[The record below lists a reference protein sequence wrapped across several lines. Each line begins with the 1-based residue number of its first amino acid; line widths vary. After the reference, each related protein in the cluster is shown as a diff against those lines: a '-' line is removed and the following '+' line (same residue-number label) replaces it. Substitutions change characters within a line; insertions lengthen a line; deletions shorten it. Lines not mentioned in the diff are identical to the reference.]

1 MFIHIKDI
9 DKLPKFQKNKN
20 INHIIIMDLKGK
32 LAKNPPFPE
41 DHEIIK
47 LNRQTRTIRKVIKI
61 NGYRRICKQ
70 R

>member
-1 MFIHIKDI
+1 MHIKDI

-47 LNRQTRTIRKVIKI
+47 LNSQTKNNKKGDKNKWISQ
-61 NGYRRICKQ
+61 NL
-70 R
+70 